1 MKIQRLKN
9 LIFLHL
15 SNCSFIKSLYYRPLL
30 AKMGGGGVNIVNPAK
45 TFIGKSVLFDTNYP
59 DMITIEEGVYI
70 TARCIILAHSM
81 HNRTKVV
88 KGSVHIKR
96 NAFIGC
102 NTVILHG
109 VTIGENSIVGAASV
123 VTKDIPDNE
132 IWGGCP
138 ARFIRKR
145 Y

>member
-1 MKIQRLKN
+1 M
-9 LIFLHL
+9 
-15 SNCSFIKSLYYRPLL
+15 
-30 AKMGGGGVNIVNPAK
+30 GGVNIVNPAK
-45 TFIGKSVLFDTNYP
+45 TFIGVSVIFDTNHP

-70 TARCIILAHSM
+70 TARCIVLAHTM
-81 HNRTKVV
+81 AERKVAC
-88 KGSVHIKR
+88 GHVHIKK

-138 ARFIRKR
+138 AHFIRKR

>member
-1 MKIQRLKN
+1 MLRW
-9 LIFLHL
+9 
-15 SNCSFIKSLYYRPLL
+15 
-30 AKMGGGGVNIVNPAK
+30 GGVNIVNPAK